1 MTSLNLSAHQWH
13 DRLLLIF
20 TPSREYAAYVVQM
33 QLLEDQT
40 LGLDDRNLRLMQ
52 IFADGGTAADVHLD
66 EAAAMQLRD
75 RFDVDQSTFQVV
87 LVGKDGTEK
96 RRYATAVNPQTIF
109 AAIDAMPM
117 RQKET
122 QGGRSGA

>member
-20 TPSREYAAYVVQM
+20 TPSREYDAYVVQM

-40 LGLDDRNLRLMQ
+40 LGLDDRNLRLIQ
-52 IFADGGTAADVHLD
+52 IFADGGTAADAHLD